1 MPQLPLPFWS
11 ELMTKT
17 DEDVISKERIVE
29 LKAMAVGLA
38 GTIQGLTEDTYE
50 AVTLLVMIHLTLWI
64 THRRPDA
71 DTKGML
77 DDYSANF
84 LENFEQ
90 NEAIEKGQVQ

>member
-1 MPQLPLPFWS
+1 
-11 ELMTKT
+11 MTGP

-29 LKAMAVGLA
+29 LKAIAMSFGS
-38 GTIQGLTEDTYE
+38 TIQGLTEDPFE
-50 AVTLLVMIHLTLWI
+50 AVTLLTMIHLMLWI
-64 THRRPDA
+64 THRAPGA

-77 DDYSANF
+77 QDYSQNF

>member
-1 MPQLPLPFWS
+1 
-11 ELMTKT
+11 MTKPV
-17 DEDVISKERIVE
+17 EDVISKERIVE
-29 LKAMAVGLA
+29 LKAMAVSFA
-38 GTIQGLTEDTYE
+38 GTIQGLTEDPFE
-50 AVTLLVMIHLTLWI
+50 AVTLLTMIHLMLWI

-77 DDYSANF
+77 QDYSQNF

>member
-1 MPQLPLPFWS
+1 
-11 ELMTKT
+11 MTKP

-29 LKAMAVGLA
+29 LKAMATGFT
-38 GTIQGLTEDTYE
+38 GTIQGLTEDPFE
-50 AVTLLVMIHLTLWI
+50 AVTLLSMIHLMLWI
-64 THRRPDA
+64 THRAPGA

>member
-1 MPQLPLPFWS
+1 
-11 ELMTKT
+11 MTKPV
-17 DEDVISKERIVE
+17 EDVISKERIVE
-29 LKAMAVGLA
+29 LKAMAVSFA
-38 GTIQGLTEDTYE
+38 GTIQGLTEDPFE
-50 AVTLLVMIHLTLWI
+50 AVTLLTMIHLTLWI

-77 DDYSANF
+77 QDYSQNF

>member
-1 MPQLPLPFWS
+1 
-11 ELMTKT
+11 MTKP

-29 LKAMAVGLA
+29 LKAMAVGFA
-38 GTIQGLTEDTYE
+38 ETIQGLTEDPFE
-50 AVTLLVMIHLTLWI
+50 AVTLLTMIHLMLWI

-77 DDYSANF
+77 QDYSQNF